1 MVMFVPGISMDVML
15 HKISRALLT
24 SLLTFTVDGGYLEI
38 ELSLPVITFVEKVMS
53 LEMTLDMSL
62 TPSKY
67 KCRGSINA
75 VKFFRS
81 IYNVWSVHVLSPS
94 ITIPKLGELKSISPI
109 SATIGGSDT

>member
-1 MVMFVPGISMDVML
+1 MFVPGISMDVML
-15 HKISRALLT
+15 LISSRPLFK
-24 SLLTFTVDGGYLEI
+24 SLLIFTVEGGYLEI
-38 ELSLPVITFVEKVMS
+38 EFSLPVMTFVEKVMS

-67 KCRGSINA
+67 KCRGSISA

-81 IYNVWSVHVLSPS
+81 TYNIWSSNEFYPS